1 MKLSHLTGNENSVG
15 IWRVRFNSFHMFRAS
30 MPELRVYLMFDSVVA
45 FSNCVLVVWVI
56 LVYVCI
62 YVYIYLY
69 NICICFGQ
77 FICQ

>member
-1 MKLSHLTGNENSVG
+1 
-15 IWRVRFNSFHMFRAS
+15 

>member
-1 MKLSHLTGNENSVG
+1 
-15 IWRVRFNSFHMFRAS
+15 
-30 MPELRVYLMFDSVVA
+30 MPELRVYLMFDSVGA

-69 NICICFGQ
+69 DICICFGQ